1 MMTQNIILR
10 RSRNGKLGLFIM
22 RTVDEDGILDE
33 VLYVVAEI
41 PQEIRDYCHVGDDIE
56 FFERAA
62 YGDPGDLDGVLKYFN
77 KKAKEPE
84 YHD

>member
-1 MMTQNIILR
+1 MMTQKIILK
-10 RSRNGKLGLFIM
+10 RSKNGKLGLIIFREINKA
-22 RTVDEDGILDE
+22 G
-33 VLYVVAEI
+33 VLVQVNYVVAEI
-41 PQEIRDYCHVGDDIE
+41 PPEIRDYCHVGDDIE

-77 KKAKEPE
+77 KKAEEPE